1 MTQTSH
7 VVVVGAGVIGCSV
20 AYELARR
27 GVRVDVIDCRDV
39 GQGATQASAG
49 VLAPFVEAHAGS
61 PVLDL
66 GARSLDLYDQFVA
79 RVVEDSGSTVQYL
92 RTGTLEVATDDAF
105 LARLRDLGKVYR
117 ANGVEVEYLDAKAI
131 RAVEP
136 QLSGNVL
143 GGLLVHTHGF
153 VGATDL
159 THALR
164 RAACVHGVTFV
175 TSVSATKVSKLS
187 DGLRVETGVSDFSCD
202 VVVLAAGSWSGQ
214 VEIEDAEPTPV
225 RPIRGQLL
233 HLGWPAPP
241 LTRVVWA
248 RRCYLVPWT
257 DGSVLAG
264 ATMEDVGFDERATV
278 SGIQELLHL
287 TQEIV
292 PTSGAAWFKGVRVGL
307 RPGTPDDL
315 PVIGPSAKLPGLIF
329 ATGHFRNGILLAPL
343 TASIVGDWV
352 VERRRDPA
360 LAITSPL
367 RFSQTPSLLTADTN

>member
-27 GVRVDVIDCRDV
+27 GVRVEVIDCRDV

-66 GARSLDLYDQFVA
+66 GARSLDLYDEFVA

-136 QLSGNVL
+136 QLSENVL
-143 GGLLVHTHGF
+143 GGLLVRTHGF

-159 THALR
+159 THALW

-202 VVVLAAGSWSGQ
+202 AVVLAAGSWSGQ

-257 DGSVLAG
+257 DGSVLVG
-264 ATMEDVGFDERATV
+264 ATMEDVGFDEAGDGKR
-278 SGIQELLHL
+278 H
-287 TQEIV
+287 
-292 PTSGAAWFKGVRVGL
+292 PGVA
-307 RPGTPDDL
+307 PDD
-315 PVIGPSAKLPGLIF
+315 PGDR
-329 ATGHFRNGILLAPL
+329 ADVRSGVVQRGAGRTASSDAGRPTGHRPVGKGARVDLCHGSFPQRHSAR
-343 TASIVGDWV
+343 TADGVD
-352 VERRRDPA
+352 RRRLVGRAPTGPRTRDHVAASFQPNA
-360 LAITSPL
+360 
-367 RFSQTPSLLTADTN
+367 QPSDR